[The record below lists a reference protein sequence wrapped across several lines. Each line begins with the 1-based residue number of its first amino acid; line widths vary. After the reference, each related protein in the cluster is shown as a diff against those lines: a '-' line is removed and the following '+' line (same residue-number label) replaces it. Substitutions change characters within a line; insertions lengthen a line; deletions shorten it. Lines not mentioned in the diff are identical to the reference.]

1 MKKQVWLERLGFV
14 CLFLFLV
21 SLAITLTI
29 NFRPLYWFEVDHLN
43 LLDYTSLT
51 REELLKNYGLLLD
64 FLNNPFA
71 STLALPDFPMSEAVV
86 SIKLCC
92 DDRHGAA
99 EYLVRQSVTAKT
111 TAMALDSSLSMGDDF
126 AADFRVFDG
135 CRL

>member
-29 NFRPLYWFEVDHLN
+29 NFRPLYWFDVDHLN

-71 STLALPDFPMSEAVV
+71 SWRWAFLRCEAVV

>member
-29 NFRPLYWFEVDHLN
+29 NFRPLYWFDVDHLN

-71 STLALPDFPMSEAVV
+71 STLALPDFPMSEA
-86 SIKLCC
+86 
-92 DDRHGAA
+92 GAGHFYDVKQLFLLNYA
-99 EYLVRQSVTAKT
+99 VMIVTFGYGKNNSNGA
-111 TAMALDSSLSMGDDF
+111 
-126 AADFRVFDG
+126 
-135 CRL
+135 